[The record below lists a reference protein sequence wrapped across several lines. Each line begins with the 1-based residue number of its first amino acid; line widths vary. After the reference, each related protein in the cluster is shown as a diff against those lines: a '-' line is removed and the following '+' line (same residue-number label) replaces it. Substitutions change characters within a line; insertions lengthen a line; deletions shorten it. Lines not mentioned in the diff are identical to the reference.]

1 MAVAL
6 GASKPTETKKKSSGK
21 KSASDKGA
29 ADTAK
34 K

>member
-1 MAVAL
+1 MAKAI
-6 GASKPTETKKKSSGK
+6 GATMPAETKKKSSGK